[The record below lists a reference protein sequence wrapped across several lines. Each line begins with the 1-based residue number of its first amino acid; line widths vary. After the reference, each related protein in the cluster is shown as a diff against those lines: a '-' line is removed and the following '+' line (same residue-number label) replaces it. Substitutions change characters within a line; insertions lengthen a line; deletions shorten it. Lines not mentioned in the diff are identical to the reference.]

1 MPFYL
6 LLAMQAAGMV
16 VDYWGMKEQQ
26 RYSRMGY
33 QIEQAGM
40 EANINL
46 TRAETEDASL
56 QAMQELRKN
65 LGSQIAVFA
74 ARGTSTAAGSAA
86 SIFNESIGNF
96 NTDERMRRLNQL
108 SRENQIKA
116 GGVVSSLNYQSNKA
130 QRWQGFLK
138 NTINRFPT
146 SGAGW
151 QQGFGSAKSSFGLTP
166 VGGG

>member
-1 MPFYL
+1 MPFTL
-6 LLAMQAAGMV
+6 LLAMQAAGMI

-26 RYSRMGY
+26 RYSRMGM

-40 EANINL
+40 EANIYS

-74 ARGTSTAAGSAA
+74 ARGTSTAAGSAV

-96 NTDERMRRLNQL
+96 NTDERMRRMNQL
-108 SRENQIKA
+108 ARENQIKA
-116 GGVVSSLNYQSNKA
+116 GGVISSLNYQANKS
-130 QRWQGFLK
+130 QRWQGFVQR
-138 NTINRFPT
+138 TIQRFPT
-146 SGAGW
+146 SPQGY
-151 QQGFGSAKSSFGLTP
+151 GFGQGSKSSFGLTP
-166 VGGG
+166 VGG

>member
-1 MPFYL
+1 MPFTL
-6 LLAMQAAGMV
+6 LLAMQAAGMI
-16 VDYWGMKEQQ
+16 VDFWGMKEQQ

-74 ARGTSTAAGSAA
+74 ARGTSTAAGSAVG
-86 SIFNESIGNF
+86 IFNESISNF
-96 NTDERMRRLNQL
+96 NTDERMRRMNQL
-108 SRENQIKA
+108 ARENQIKA
-116 GGVVSSLNYQSNKA
+116 QGTISSLNYQANKS
-130 QRWQGFLK
+130 QRWQGFVQR
-138 NTINRFPT
+138 TIQRIPT
-146 SGAGW
+146 SPQAY
-151 QQGFGSAKSSFGLTP
+151 GFGGKSGSSFGLTP
-166 VGGG
+166 VGG

>member
-6 LLAMQAAGMV
+6 LLAMQAAGMIT
-16 VDYWGMKEQQ
+16 DYWGMKEQQ
-26 RYSRMGY
+26 RYSRMG
-33 QIEQAGM
+33 QKIEQAGM
-40 EANINL
+40 EANIYS

-74 ARGTSTAAGSAA
+74 ARGTSTSAGSAA

-108 SRENQIKA
+108 SRENQIK
-116 GGVVSSLNYQSNKA
+116 GQGVVSSLNYQANKS
-130 QRWQGFLK
+130 QRWQGFVK

-146 SGAGW
+146 SGQGW
-151 QQGFGSAKSSFGLTP
+151 GMGSNAPKSSFGLTP
-166 VGGG
+166 VGG